1 MGLELTPE
9 LLTSPMAGLSILA
22 VCLFW
27 LASYFKTRL
36 DQEKAD
42 GIIRAKEDKEA
53 GERREKEWQNRFD
66 KQGEACQKE
75 TEELRQEI
83 REVHRQYVTVSNE
96 VTYLKGFYEG
106 SKHTLEPI
114 QGVGMLQSDNTLQDH
129 Q

>member
-1 MGLELTPE
+1 MGLELTPDI
-9 LLTSPMAGLSILA
+9 LTSPMAGLSILA

-36 DQEKAD
+36 DAEKA
-42 GIIRAKEDKEA
+42 G
-53 GERREKEWQNRFD
+53 GELREKEWQNRFD
-66 KQGEACQKE
+66 KQGEACQRE

-83 REVHRQYVTVSNE
+83 KEIHKQYLTVSNE

-106 SKHTLEPI
+106 SKHNLEPI
-114 QGVGMLQSDNTLQDH
+114 QDVGTLLSDSMLQGH